1 MAIEKMNKEI
11 SFGEEATEEVELMYK
26 KTLEA
31 LTLAIESYRNEDSVS
46 AKNISVIEEGID
58 KYEKKLRNNNIKRLN
73 GKLCNANSST
83 MFLDLISNLERIGDH
98 SNNIAE
104 AIM

>member
-1 MAIEKMNKEI
+1 
-11 SFGEEATEEVELMYK
+11 YK
-26 KTLEA
+26 
-31 LTLAIESYRNEDSVS
+31 NEDSER
-46 AKNISVIEEGID
+46 AKSISVIEERID

-73 GKLCNANSST
+73 EKSCNANSST